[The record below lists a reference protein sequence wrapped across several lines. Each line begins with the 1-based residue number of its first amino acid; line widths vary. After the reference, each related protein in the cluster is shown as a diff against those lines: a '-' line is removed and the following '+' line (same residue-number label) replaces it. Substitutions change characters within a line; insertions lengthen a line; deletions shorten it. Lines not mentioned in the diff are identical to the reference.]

1 MPETQRTSLI
11 NLVEVINRAQDARH
25 TIANFSL
32 SRSTLASLW
41 RQTEDALSDIPVLAT
56 EITRLHDE
64 LTVVRIDRANL
75 AAAARASIAAYHG
88 DEPDPLSYLLDE
100 LLAQGFGTQRSGA

>member
-1 MPETQRTSLI
+1 VPETPSTSPI
-11 NLVEVINRAQDARH
+11 NLVEVTNRAEDARH
-25 TIANFSL
+25 TVASFAFSMP
-32 SRSTLASLW
+32 TLASLW

-56 EITRLHDE
+56 QITRLHDE

-75 AAAARASIAAYHG
+75 AAAARASIAAYHS